1 MYLQLMKNMS
11 EIILSYVK
19 KNPRQRLSVK
29 ELAKKLQIN
38 TNEYPAFRDTVK
50 ELFREGKLSRFKGN
64 KYGLR
69 SAENEF
75 TGTIDFHPRGFAFVH
90 TPDDKK
96 IYVSEENTGNA
107 AHGDTVAVNILRKG
121 RGKREAEGKV
131 RRVIRRGKNEFICT
145 YHKLHQYSLAI
156 PAIHHLRSEI
166 IIDDMNGFSPEEG
179 EHIIA
184 EVTEWGSGKQR
195 HRGRIKSIVGREKK
209 SEFDAVLIANKYNIP
224 EKFSP
229 ETLNQ
234 VKAIEFEIPDDDR
247 RRDLRHLECFT
258 IDPEDARD
266 FDDAVSIE
274 HDKQGNYHLG
284 VHIADVS
291 HYVPMNTPV
300 DDDALKRGTSVYFTD
315 FVINMLPEKLSTDLC
330 SLKPGTDRLAMTV
343 IMKVSKNG
351 EVLSYDITSSIIHSR
366 KRFSYEEA
374 QKVIDEKQGPF
385 YEKLITMS
393 RLAKIL
399 QKKRHDEGSI
409 DFDLPEPVYE
419 LDENGVPV
427 RIRIRERLWIHH
439 IVEEFMLLANQSV
452 ANYARTRGT
461 NVPFIYRIHDI
472 PEADSIYEWFSL
484 LDAFGVQASFF
495 GLPVTSKKFQKTLEK
510 VMKQSK
516 SSYIMRTALRTMTK
530 AKYSVKPVGHFGLAF
545 EDYTH
550 FTSPIRRYP
559 DLMVHRLLK
568 KYLRNEALKPEMKR
582 HLKHVAKLCSEAELR
597 ALQAER
603 EYHKIK
609 QMRYISTRIGE
620 VFSGTI
626 SGVAQHGFWV
636 ELHEIFVEGFVHIDT
651 LKNDIWDYDKKKHI
665 LKGLRTKTRY
675 QMGEKVNVR
684 VIRTDIKRAR
694 ADFEIADR
702 EL

>member
-1 MYLQLMKNMS
+1 MKNNS
-11 EIILSYVK
+11 EMILSYFRE
-19 KNPRQRLSVK
+19 NPQQQLRITD
-29 ELAKKLQIN
+29 LAKQLRIGKE
-38 TNEYPAFRDTVK
+38 EYPAFRNTVK
-50 ELFREGKLSRFKGN
+50 KLGNEGKLFRYKGG
-64 KYGLR
+64 KYGLS
-69 SAENEF
+69 SAGKEI
-75 TGTIDFHPRGFAFVH
+75 TGTIDLHPRGFAFVH
-90 TPDDKK
+90 TQDNEK
-96 IYVSEENTGNA
+96 IYIAEENSSNA
-107 AHGDTVAVNILRKG
+107 AHGDTVAVTLLRKA
-121 RGKREAEGKV
+121 RGNREAEG
-131 RRVIRRGKNEFICT
+131 RVKRIIRRGKNEFICT
-145 YHKLHQYSLAI
+145 FHELQRQKLAV

-166 IIDDMNGFSPEEG
+166 IIDDMNGYHPKEG
-179 EHIIA
+179 EYIIA
-184 EVTEWGSGKQR
+184 GITEWGSGKQR
-195 HRGRIKSIVGREKK
+195 HRGKIKSIVGTERK
-209 SEFDAVLIANKYNIP
+209 SEFDAVLVANKYNIP

-229 ETLNQ
+229 ETLQQ
-234 VKAIEFEIPDDDR
+234 VEAIQFEIPDDPL
-247 RRDLRHLECFT
+247 RRDLRDLECFT

-274 HDKQGNYHLG
+274 QDNKGNYLLG

-291 HYVPMNTPV
+291 HYVPMNTPL
-300 DDDALKRGTSVYFTD
+300 DRDALKRGTSVYFTD

-330 SLKPGTDRLAMTV
+330 SLKPDTDRLAMSA
-343 IMKVSKNG
+343 IMKVSKGG

-366 KRFSYEEA
+366 RRFAYEDV
-374 QKVIDEKQGPF
+374 QNILDSGKGP
-385 YEKLITMS
+385 YHEKLTAMS
-393 RLAKIL
+393 RLAKLL
-399 QKKRHDEGSI
+399 QKKRQEEGSI

-427 RIRIRERLWIHH
+427 RIRIRERLWAHH

-484 LDAFGVQASFF
+484 MDAFGIQASFF
-495 GLPVTSKKFQKTLEK
+495 GLPVTSKKFQKALEK
-510 VMKQSK
+510 VMKQNK

-530 AKYSVKPVGHFGLAF
+530 AKYSVRPVGHFGLAF

-559 DLMVHRLLK
+559 DMMVHRLLK
-568 KYLRNEALKPEMKR
+568 NYLRNEALKPEMKKQ
-582 HLKHVAKLCSEAELR
+582 LKNIAKLCSEAELR

-620 VFSGTI
+620 VFPGTI

-636 ELHEIFVEGFVHIDT
+636 ELKDIFVEGFVHIDT
-651 LKNDIWDYDKKKHI
+651 LKKDIWDYDKKKHI
-665 LKGLRTKTRY
+665 LKGLRTKTRHR
-675 QMGEKVNVR
+675 MGDDVTVR

-702 EL
+702 KS